1 MVQQMHNVIVSAS
14 LVSIAALL
22 VGIVF
27 ANVWRQLTLR
37 LSRCGFAVFLVCAG
51 IATVKAQKVKYVDA
65 NATGRHTGDDWENA
79 YTEITTAVEAC
90 ARAQE
95 DGIVYV
101 RPGRYG
107 PVWRDNTS
115 YFEEGWL
122 YPIDVYAV
130 EGPSNTFIV
139 GTGAWYGPFGV
150 YSTYLAPVDNW
161 ALTLHGITFVDLG
174 MALDGF
180 TAVGCVISNCFGAA
194 NAADLENCLV
204 VGNGTR
210 AQGWL
215 FSSCTLRG
223 CTVTGNVGG
232 SGKLFDW
239 CSTAYNCIVHGNI
252 GDISDG
258 TETFVNCFMEDPS
271 FADAEHG
278 DYRLRMGSPCINAG
292 SNVYALAESDLDGN
306 PRIARS
312 TVDIGCY
319 EFQPT
324 NETQTITAPVPVEFS
339 WIDEKCPDLLASVD
353 GDYDRAV
360 LLKSANPI
368 DISLP
373 KSMRSYYSIWES
385 YIADLDPTDSNM
397 TFKAAIRFVD
407 GKPQVTGDPFSP
419 NRKYT
424 VLGKESLTNGEWRL
438 ASPESRFFK
447 VLVALP

>member
-1 MVQQMHNVIVSAS
+1 MMTGQIHDVAIALALLS
-14 LVSIAALL
+14 LAALL
-22 VGIVF
+22 VGVLL
-27 ANVWRQLTLR
+27 AQAWRQLTQR
-37 LSRCGFAVFLVCAG
+37 LSRCGLAVFCICAG
-51 IATVKAQKVKYVDA
+51 IATVEAQKVKYVDA
-65 NATGRHTGDDWENA
+65 NATGRQTGDDWENA

-95 DGIVYV
+95 DGVVYV

-107 PVWRDNTS
+107 PVWRDNSS
-115 YFEEGWL
+115 YFKEGWL

-139 GTGAWYGPFGV
+139 GEGTWYGSAGV

-161 ALTLHGITFVDLG
+161 ALTLHGITFVELS

-194 NAADLENCLV
+194 NCADLENCLV

-210 AQGWL
+210 AQGLL
-215 FSSCTLRG
+215 FSCCTLRG
-223 CTVTGNVGG
+223 CTVTGNDGG
-232 SGKLFDW
+232 WGSLFSW
-239 CSTAYNCIVHGNI
+239 GTAYNSIVYGND
-252 GDISDG
+252 GDVSDG
-258 TETFVNCFMEDPS
+258 TEAFVNCCMEDPA
-271 FADAEHG
+271 FADTEHG

-324 NETQTITAPVPVEFS
+324 NETQTITAPVPVEFA
-339 WIDEKCPDLLASVD
+339 WIDERCPGALASVG
-353 GDYDRAV
+353 GDYDKAV
-360 LLKSANPI
+360 LLKSANPV

-373 KSMRSYYSIWES
+373 EPMRSYYSIWES
-385 YIADLDPTDSNM
+385 YVADLDPTDSNM
-397 TFKAAIRFVD
+397 TFKATIDMVN
-407 GKPQVTGDPFSP
+407 GIPEVKGDPLSP
-419 NRKYT
+419 RRRYT
-424 VLGKESLTNGEWRL
+424 VLGKDSLTNAEWRV
-438 ASPESRFFK
+438 AGPESWFFK
-447 VLVALP
+447 VRVDLP